1 MPEDIALPLLMR
13 WVHIFSAIV
22 LIGGTMFIFAALL
35 PVLAKTGAPEER
47 AKLRDT
53 FMRRWKL
60 FSHVGIVLIFATGI
74 YNLMHVLGSK
84 ADGEAAV
91 GSFYILLFCAKFA
104 LALAVFALV
113 FIGTSTMK
121 WSESLRER
129 KGLWWLLIA
138 ASIAVVLVAN
148 IMKFVSHQAS

>member
-1 MPEDIALPLLMR
+1 VPPEIAIPLFMR
-13 WVHIFSAIV
+13 WIHIFSAMV
-22 LIGGTMFIFAALL
+22 LIGGTMFIFAILL
-35 PVLAKTGAPEER
+35 PVLAKTGTPEER
-47 AKLRDT
+47 VKLRDT
-53 FMRRWKL
+53 LMRRWKL

-74 YNLMHVLGSK
+74 YNLMSVIGTK
-84 ADGEAAV
+84 TDGEPAI

-129 KGLWWLLIA
+129 KGLWWFLVA